1 MCDSSG
7 YKTHHRRGD
16 CISPWH
22 FFMMGDCGPSY
33 ESKETIIKRLEAHK
47 SHLQDRI
54 KEIDE
59 RIAEMQKPEEGE
71 EA

>member
-1 MCDSSG
+1 M
-7 YKTHHRRGD
+7 
-16 CISPWH
+16 SPWQ
-22 FFMMGDCGPSY
+22 FFMMGDCGLSY

-59 RIAEMQKPEEGE
+59 KIAEIQKPEEGE
-71 EA
+71 EV